1 MLKNERQGRH
11 RKIKAAMALRSVTCK
26 QVADEVGCT
35 PSHVALV
42 TSGRRWSQR
51 VVDALVKHGIPRHFF
66 VNDEA
71 EGNGESLPG
80 SGNQGSHGLI
90 EGNDTQKAEGF

>member
-35 PSHVALV
+35 PTHVALV
-42 TSGRRWSQR
+42 TSCRRWSQR

-66 VNDEA
+66 VNEEA